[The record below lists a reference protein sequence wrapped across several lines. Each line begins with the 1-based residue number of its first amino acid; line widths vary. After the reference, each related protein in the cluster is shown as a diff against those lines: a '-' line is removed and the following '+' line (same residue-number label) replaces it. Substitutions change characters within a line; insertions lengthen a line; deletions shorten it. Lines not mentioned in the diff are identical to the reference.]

1 MIIQEAGA
9 DDCTS
14 RQIESCSTNLTNT
27 LQEAAV
33 EGDKNKKCRAAHI
46 LLHCLKKIVTDCNLD
61 PNNSTISQILP
72 RFQHE
77 ISQYGCETANGARS
91 LVNNFV
97 VMIFGLTFYKLLK
110 GKTESILF
118 GPKKKLQNVNEDDFS
133 IEVESKSS
141 VKYLGMIADKFLSGE
156 QDVDNI
162 IKKANQ

>member
-1 MIIQEAGA
+1 MCVKFYRPKDTQNSCLSAVTAIACVVFFIIFRQEAGA
-9 DDCTS
+9 DDCSS

-33 EGDKNKKCRAAHI
+33 EGDKNKKCWAAHT

-110 GKTESILF
+110 VT
-118 GPKKKLQNVNEDDFS
+118 
-133 IEVESKSS
+133 
-141 VKYLGMIADKFLSGE
+141 YL
-156 QDVDNI
+156 
-162 IKKANQ
+162 

>member
-1 MIIQEAGA
+1 MKKITRMHRLSDITLSICLAFIIMIIQEAGA

-110 GKTESILF
+110 VT
-118 GPKKKLQNVNEDDFS
+118 
-133 IEVESKSS
+133 
-141 VKYLGMIADKFLSGE
+141 YL
-156 QDVDNI
+156 
-162 IKKANQ
+162 